1 MSDIYPTFFF
11 YKIFKYYIKI
21 LYYIHNQIIINMTQK
36 EKLIREYFSLKH
48 DFDINEGDNA
58 LAIFPAEPSNEDIYT
73 YSREFKVINLQDKIN
88 AVKDAIE
95 RQKEKIKIKKY
106 FETPEGIEYKNSIE
120 TKLKSLSD
128 TYKAVEKSY
137 IDKLTTLV
145 NDFLGSNFTSDFW
158 FNYKSCRGEIGI
170 INNDKDHTGFTF
182 KFGHSFNVSY
192 DNILGNYN
200 KETHTYDHE
209 YKLEVNYSTLGAF
222 DVINDTD
229 RINYIAG
236 FGKFV
241 SATNIKL
248 SMVELMKTGISR
260 LNEISNEI
268 DKFENMLKN
277 PKF

>member
-1 MSDIYPTFFF
+1 
-11 YKIFKYYIKI
+11 
-21 LYYIHNQIIINMTQK
+21 MTQK

-48 DFDINEGDNA
+48 EFDVNEGDNA
-58 LAIFPAEPSNEDIYT
+58 KAIFPAVPSEEDINSF
-73 YSREFKVINLQDKIN
+73 SREFKVIDLQDKIE
-88 AVKDAIE
+88 AVKNAIE
-95 RQKEKIKIKKY
+95 KQVEKIKIKKY
-106 FETPEGIEYKNSIE
+106 FETPEGMEYKNSIE
-120 TKLKSLSD
+120 TKLESLRD
-128 TYKAVEKSY
+128 TYKVVEKSY
-137 IDKLTTLV
+137 VDKLTTLV
-145 NDFLGSNFTSDFW
+145 NDFLGNNFTSDFW
-158 FNYKSCRGEIGI
+158 FNYKSCKGEIGI
-170 INNDKDHTGFTF
+170 INNDKDRPGFTF

-192 DNILGNYN
+192 DNILGNYS
-200 KETHTYDHE
+200 KETHTYDHK
-209 YKLEVNYSTLGAF
+209 YKLEVNYGTLGAF
-222 DVINDTD
+222 DVINDID